1 MKIVLDCFGGDNA
14 PVEAVVGGI
23 DALSESKELSL
34 VLAGDEKKIREVIA
48 ENFGKIPERV
58 EFLDAAEVVENEDD
72 PIQAVKTK
80 KNSSLVAGLAY
91 VAEGKAD
98 AFVSAGNTGAVF
110 TGATLIIK
118 RIKGVKR
125 GAIAPLIPTLKGKAV
140 LIDMG
145 ANAECKS
152 EYYPQ
157 FALMGS
163 VYAREVF
170 GISNPRVG
178 LINIGV
184 EHHKGTSIVKEAYQL
199 LENEKNIN
207 FIGNVE
213 ARDVLNGDADIL
225 VSDGWTGNITGKTIE
240 GTVSAFM
247 ILLKE
252 VFCKNIFTKLAAAVL
267 KPHLKEAIK
276 KFDSKE
282 IGGALIAG
290 LRAPVIKA
298 HGNSDRVAFKNAIL
312 FSERCAKGRI
322 SQRLEELIESVAP
335 TE

>member
-1 MKIVLDCFGGDNA
+1 MKIVVDCFGGDNA
-14 PVEAVVGGI
+14 PIEAVIGSI
-23 DALSESKELSL
+23 NALMESEELSL
-34 VLAGDEKKIREVIA
+34 VLSGDENKIKEIIK
-48 ENFGKIPERV
+48 ENFKDIPKRV
-58 EFLDAAEVVENEDD
+58 EFLDAPEIVENEDD
-72 PIQAVKTK
+72 PISAVKTK
-80 KNSSLVAGLAY
+80 KNSSLIAGLSY
-91 VAEGKAD
+91 GAEGNAD

-157 FALMGS
+157 FGLMGS
-163 VYAREVF
+163 VYAKEVL
-170 GISNPRVG
+170 GVENPKVG

-184 EHHKGTSIVKEAYQL
+184 EHHKGTTIVKEAYKL
-199 LENEKNIN
+199 MEEEKNIN

-213 ARDVLNGDADIL
+213 ARDVLLGDADVL

-247 ILLKE
+247 VLLKG
-252 VFCKNIFTKLAAAVL
+252 VFYKNIFTKLAAAVL

-282 IGGALIAG
+282 TGGALIAG
-290 LRAPVIKA
+290 LRVPVIKA
-298 HGNSDRVAFKNAIL
+298 HGNSDREAFKNAVL
-312 FSERCAKGRI
+312 FSHKCAKRGI
-322 SQRLEELIESVAP
+322 SQRLEELIESVSPA
-335 TE
+335 E

>member
-14 PVEAVVGGI
+14 PLEAVVGGI
-23 DALSESKELSL
+23 NALSESKELSL
-34 VLAGDEKKIREVIA
+34 VLSGDEKKIKEVIN
-48 ENFGKIPERV
+48 ENFGEIPKRV
-58 EFLDAAEVVENEDD
+58 EFLDAEEIVENDDD
-72 PIQAVKTK
+72 PISAVKTK
-80 KNSSLVAGLAY
+80 KNSSLIAGLSY

-98 AFVSAGNTGAVF
+98 AFVSGGNTGAVF

-118 RIKGVKR
+118 RIKGIKR

-163 VYAREVF
+163 VYAKEVL
-170 GISNPRVG
+170 GIENARVG

-184 EHHKGTSIVKEAYQL
+184 EHHKGTSVVKEAYKL

-213 ARDVLNGDADIL
+213 ARDVLLGNADIL

-247 ILLKE
+247 VLLKE
-252 VFCKNIFTKLAAAVL
+252 VFYKNIFTKIAAAVL

-282 IGGALIAG
+282 TGGALIAG
-290 LRAPVIKA
+290 LKAPVIKA
-298 HGNSDRVAFKNAIL
+298 HGNSDRVAFKNAVL
-312 FSERCAKGRI
+312 FSEKCAEKEI
-322 SQRLEELIESVAP
+322 SKRLEELIVSEIPA
-335 TE
+335 E

>member
-1 MKIVLDCFGGDNA
+1 MKIVLDCFGGDNS
-14 PVEAVVGGI
+14 PIEAVIGGI
-23 DALSESKELSL
+23 NALSESKELNL
-34 VLAGDEKKIREVIA
+34 VMAGDEAKIKEIIKA
-48 ENFGKIPERV
+48 NFVDIPKRV
-58 EFLDAAEVVENEDD
+58 EFLNATEVVENDDD
-72 PIQAVKTK
+72 PISAVKKK
-80 KNSSLVAGLAY
+80 KNSSLVAGLNHIS
-91 VAEGKAD
+91 EGNAD

-110 TGATLIIK
+110 TAATLIIK

-157 FALMGS
+157 FGLMGS
-163 VYAREVF
+163 VYAKEVL
-170 GISNPRVG
+170 GIENPKVG

-184 EHHKGTSIVKEAYQL
+184 EHHKGTSVVKEAYQL
-199 LENEKNIN
+199 MEQEKNIN

-213 ARDVLNGDADIL
+213 ARDVLTGVADIL

-247 ILLKE
+247 VLLKE
-252 VFCKNIFTKLAAAVL
+252 VFYKNIFTKLAAAVL

-282 IGGALIAG
+282 TGGALIAG
-290 LRAPVIKA
+290 LKAPVIKA

-312 FSERCAKGRI
+312 FAEKCAERGI
-322 SQRLEELIESVAP
+322 SKRLEELIELSATV
-335 TE
+335 E